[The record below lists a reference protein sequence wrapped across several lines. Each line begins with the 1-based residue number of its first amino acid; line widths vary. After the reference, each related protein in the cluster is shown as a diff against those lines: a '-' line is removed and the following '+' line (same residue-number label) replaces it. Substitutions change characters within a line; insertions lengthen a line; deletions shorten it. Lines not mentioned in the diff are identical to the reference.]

1 MWESPACEWEDE
13 LMLREGSP
21 QPEVHPK
28 EEKLPPGSQRGKGGW
43 GTRTGHRAEASRKPG
58 YLKAEMCR
66 GYLGTKMAFTG
77 DLG

>member
-28 EEKLPPGSQRGKGGW
+28 KEKLQKGSQRGRGAPQGERGW
-43 GTRTGHRAEASRKPG
+43 GMRTATGRGFKEAKLTESRDVS
-58 YLKAEMCR
+58 R
-66 GYLGTKMAFTG
+66 VFG
-77 DLG
+77 D